1 MFATKL
7 LVFFFYKLYPTSVRT
22 TGAGVANAMGR
33 IGGMICPLVAV
44 GLVTDCH
51 QTAAIILFEA
61 VIVLSAISALLLPFE
76 TKGQEFSDNLAV
88 SKSTEVPE
96 FGD

>member
-1 MFATKL
+1 
-7 LVFFFYKLYPTSVRT
+7 
-22 TGAGVANAMGR
+22 MGR
-33 IGGMICPLVAV
+33 IGGMICPLVAI

-51 QTAAIILFEA
+51 QTATIILFEA

-76 TKGQEFSDNLAV
+76 TKGRELSDKLAV